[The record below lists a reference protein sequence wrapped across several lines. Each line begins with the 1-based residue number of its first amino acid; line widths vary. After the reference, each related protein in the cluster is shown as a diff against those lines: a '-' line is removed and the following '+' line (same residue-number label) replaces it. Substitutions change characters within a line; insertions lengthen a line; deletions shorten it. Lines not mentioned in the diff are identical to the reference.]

1 MYFRFYNREFAYS
14 LRVRLLEAVDSQ
26 KHQAYFNPRTSAIHP
41 DNTESSVGSSANNK
55 KLSSAPPSTAS
66 ASSTMEDWEETAED
80 YEESNNN
87 TNDSDC
93 TAAEDSPA
101 SNNGDMG
108 NKDLSQDCGHCVD
121 DLGR

>member
-1 MYFRFYNREFAYS
+1 MYFLFYNREFAYS
-14 LRVRLLEAVDSQ
+14 LRVRLLEAVDNQ

-66 ASSTMEDWEETAED
+66 ASSTMEEWEETMED
-80 YEESNNN
+80 NEENSNN
-87 TNDSDC
+87 TNDSGR
-93 TAAEDSPA
+93 TAAEDSNT
-101 SNNGDMG
+101 SNNGDMEKG
-108 NKDLSQDCGHCVD
+108 SSQDCGHCVD